1 MHSLIAAFALLS
13 FVVAATIPAVAFADT
28 TNATVPKHKSVHK
41 PTKTPKSPSPKIA
54 KDMAG
59 RPQSGAGE

>member
-13 FVVAATIPAVAFADT
+13 FVAAATIPALAFADT

-41 PTKTPKSPSPKIA
+41 PTTTPKAPSPKVA

-59 RPQSGAGE
+59 RPASGQGE